1 MGDMLMKNELLTS
14 LAIVLVDYTK
24 RINSLHLSL
33 DDSDLL
39 SAIMQSLHERIGEVI
54 QLHADDLVN
63 EHEIRDSLEY

>member
-1 MGDMLMKNELLTS
+1 MKNELLTS